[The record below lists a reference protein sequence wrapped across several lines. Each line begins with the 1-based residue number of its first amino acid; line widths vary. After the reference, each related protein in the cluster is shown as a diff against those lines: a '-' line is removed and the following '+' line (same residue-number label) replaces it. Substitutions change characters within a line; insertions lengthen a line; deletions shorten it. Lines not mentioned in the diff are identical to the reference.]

1 MNDSKEHIL
10 KTSLI
15 LFLQK
20 SYRDVTMKEIVEQ
33 SGLSKGAVYHY
44 FKNKESLFNEIVTLF
59 ISIGTVDYASFSQ
72 ISLKSFYRQY
82 VDYLDNAMFSISQQL
97 TGSNDKS
104 FNFNFFLIMFEAVSR
119 FPDFLHMELEIHKK
133 DMLAW
138 EKIIGIARAGG
149 EITSNSS
156 NEEIANL
163 FLFCTDGVF
172 LRFVNNDKPRSF
184 RDFLMNTFD
193 TIYKN
198 ISG

>member
-1 MNDSKEHIL
+1 MSDSKEHIL

-20 SYRDVTMKEIVEQ
+20 SYRDVTMKEIVEK

-59 ISIGTVDYASFSQ
+59 ISMGKVDYASFSQ
-72 ISLKSFYRQY
+72 VSLKSFYRQY
-82 VDYLDNAMFSISQQL
+82 VDYLDNAFFSISQQL
-97 TGSNDKS
+97 SGSNDIS
-104 FNFNFFLIMFEAVSR
+104 FNFFLIMFEAVSR
-119 FPDFLHMELEIHKK
+119 FPDFLNMELEIHKN

-138 EKIIGIARAGG
+138 EKIIGIARSMG
-149 EITSNSS
+149 EIRSNSS
-156 NEEIANL
+156 DEEIANL

-198 ISG
+198 ISV

>member
-1 MNDSKEHIL
+1 MSDSKEHIL

-20 SYRDVTMKEIVEQ
+20 SYRDVTMKEIVEK

-59 ISIGTVDYASFSQ
+59 ISMGKVDYASFSQ
-72 ISLKSFYRQY
+72 VSLKSFYRQY
-82 VDYLDNAMFSISQQL
+82 VDYLDNAFFSISQQL
-97 TGSNDKS
+97 SGSNDIS

-119 FPDFLHMELEIHKK
+119 FPDFLNMELEIHKN

-138 EKIIGIARAGG
+138 EKIIGIARSMG
-149 EITSNSS
+149 EIRSNSS
-156 NEEIANL
+156 DEEIANL

-198 ISG
+198 ISV